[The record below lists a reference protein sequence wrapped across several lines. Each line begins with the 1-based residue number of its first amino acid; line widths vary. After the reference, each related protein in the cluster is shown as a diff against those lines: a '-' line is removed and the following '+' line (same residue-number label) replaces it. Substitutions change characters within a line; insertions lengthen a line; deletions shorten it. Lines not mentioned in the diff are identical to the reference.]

1 MKPLGLQHYNNKVGG
16 KHFCKI
22 DGKKY
27 TWWNAIISPNKRK
40 FNNLIQSE
48 IENEISGNYDDVT
61 HCFPEIIS
69 KFSNSKIQ
77 ILYHDVE
84 CEYCIY
90 ADGIWKGY
98 VEI

>member
-1 MKPLGLQHYNNKVGG
+1 MKPLGLQYYKDKKGG
-16 KHFCKI
+16 KHFCKVN
-22 DGKKY
+22 GKKY
-27 TWWNAIISPNKRK
+27 TWWDGIIPPNKTKNNRL
-40 FNNLIQSE
+40 FNIE
-48 IENEISGNYDDVT
+48 IDNELSGIYDDVT

-69 KFSNSKIQ
+69 KFSNSQIQ
-77 ILYHDVE
+77 ILYNDVV

>member
-27 TWWNAIISPNKRK
+27 TWWNEIISPNKRK

-61 HCFPEIIS
+61 HCFPEIVS

-84 CEYCIY
+84 CAYCIY